1 MMIENMIDEAT
12 VKRNDQ
18 RSFAENH
25 FKIKAMKGAFTPT
38 FWISKKSGPPGK
50 VWHKCYKIVA
60 YRDKINI
67 GQDF

>member
-38 FWISKKSGPPGK
+38 FRISKKSGPPRES
-50 VWHKCYKIVA
+50 VA
-60 YRDKINI
+60 
-67 GQDF
+67 QML